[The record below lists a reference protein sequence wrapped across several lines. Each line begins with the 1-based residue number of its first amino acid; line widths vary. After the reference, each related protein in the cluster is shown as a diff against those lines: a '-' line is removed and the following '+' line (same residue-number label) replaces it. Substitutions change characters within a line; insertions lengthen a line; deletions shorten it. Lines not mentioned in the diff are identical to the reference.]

1 VEDGL
6 VPPPHHRLLL
16 ELDLTQ
22 PLAEPSPDDP
32 LDRLLSR
39 GRRQLRPTLRALHQA
54 GDDPR
59 VLGLI
64 AKVGGPL
71 PWAMAEELRRGVATF
86 AASRK
91 PTLAWAETFPTGG
104 AGMSSYALASAFDEI
119 WLQPG
124 GEVGLTGIA
133 AETTFLRGALD
144 KLGIVPELEQRR
156 EYKNAADRIM
166 RTAFTDA
173 HRESL
178 TRLTESIFDDT
189 VAAMA
194 DGRPLAVER
203 IRELIDTGPRTA
215 AEALAAGLVD
225 RLGYRDEVYAEA
237 RRRIADEV
245 DLLFADLWRPRR
257 RPHFPTRNRG
267 HVALIEARGGI
278 GSGRSRRTPMGRS
291 IGSDS
296 VAAQLR
302 AALRDDHARALVL
315 HVDSPG
321 GSAVASEIIWREVS
335 RIRDAGKPVVVS
347 MGNVAGSGGYYIACP
362 ADVIVALPTTITGSI
377 GVFGGKFV
385 VADLL
390 ERAGLNTGAVE
401 HGAHARMY
409 STRRRFTDSER
420 ERLAA
425 SIDAIYAD
433 FVAKVA
439 AGRRRSVTE
448 IEPIARGR
456 VWSGRD
462 AMDRGLVDELG
473 GLRDAVRIARRRAD
487 LRDDA
492 PVRPALHV
500 PALARL
506 GKPKNSDDPRSIA
519 GSTAA
524 ALLDL
529 ARLTR
534 DLGIPQGAELLM
546 PGVVIR

>member
-1 VEDGL
+1 M
-6 VPPPHHRLLL
+6 PPPHHRLLL

-225 RLGYRDEVYAEA
+225 RLG
-237 RRRIADEV
+237 
-245 DLLFADLWRPRR
+245 
-257 RPHFPTRNRG
+257 
-267 HVALIEARGGI
+267 
-278 GSGRSRRTPMGRS
+278 
-291 IGSDS
+291 
-296 VAAQLR
+296 
-302 AALRDDHARALVL
+302 
-315 HVDSPG
+315 
-321 GSAVASEIIWREVS
+321 
-335 RIRDAGKPVVVS
+335 
-347 MGNVAGSGGYYIACP
+347 
-362 ADVIVALPTTITGSI
+362 
-377 GVFGGKFV
+377 
-385 VADLL
+385 
-390 ERAGLNTGAVE
+390 
-401 HGAHARMY
+401 
-409 STRRRFTDSER
+409 
-420 ERLAA
+420 
-425 SIDAIYAD
+425 
-433 FVAKVA
+433 
-439 AGRRRSVTE
+439 
-448 IEPIARGR
+448 
-456 VWSGRD
+456 
-462 AMDRGLVDELG
+462 
-473 GLRDAVRIARRRAD
+473 
-487 LRDDA
+487 
-492 PVRPALHV
+492 
-500 PALARL
+500 
-506 GKPKNSDDPRSIA
+506 
-519 GSTAA
+519 
-524 ALLDL
+524 
-529 ARLTR
+529 
-534 DLGIPQGAELLM
+534 
-546 PGVVIR
+546 

>member
-1 VEDGL
+1 ML
-6 VPPPHHRLLL
+6 HRQRYLL

-32 LDRLLSR
+32 LDRFLSR

-71 PWAMAEELRRGVATF
+71 PWAMAEELRRGVASF

-91 PTLAWAETFPTGG
+91 PTFAWAETFPTGG

-166 RTAFTDA
+166 RTGFTDA

-237 RRRIADEV
+237 RRRIDDDA

-257 RPHFPTRNRG
+257 RPRLPSRGRG
-267 HVALIEARGGI
+267 HVALIEAHGGI
-278 GSGRSRRTPMGRS
+278 ASGRSRRTPMGRS

-321 GSAVASEIIWREVS
+321 GSAVASEVIWREVV
-335 RIRDAGKPVVVS
+335 RLRDAGKPVVVS

-409 STRRRFTDSER
+409 STRRPFTDSER

-425 SIDAIYAD
+425 SVDAIYAD

-439 AGRRRSVTE
+439 AGRRRSVAE
-448 IEPIARGR
+448 MEPIARGR

-500 PALARL
+500 PPLARL
-506 GKPKNSDDPRSIA
+506 GKPKNSDDPRAIA
-519 GSTAA
+519 GRTAA

-529 ARLTR
+529 AQLTR
-534 DLGIPQGAELLM
+534 DLGIPQGTELLM
-546 PGVVIR
+546 PGVAIR

>member
-1 VEDGL
+1 M
-6 VPPPHHRLLL
+6 PHRQRLLL

-32 LDRLLSR
+32 LDRLFSR

-54 GDDPR
+54 GEDPR
-59 VLGLI
+59 VVGLI
-64 AKVGGPL
+64 AKVGGGL
-71 PWAMAEELRRGVATF
+71 PWGTVEELRRGTSAF
-86 AASRK
+86 GASRK
-91 PTLAWAETFPTGG
+91 PMIAWAESFGTGG
-104 AGMSSYALASAFDEI
+104 AGTASYALASGFDEI

-124 GEVGLTGIA
+124 GDVGLTGLA
-133 AETTFLRGALD
+133 VETTFLRGALD
-144 KLGIVPELEQRR
+144 KIGITPELEQRH

-166 RTAFTDA
+166 RTGFTDA

-178 TRLTESIFDDT
+178 TRLTESIFDDC
-189 VAAMA
+189 VAAMSA
-194 DGRPLAVER
+194 GRPLSEER
-203 IRELIDTGPRTA
+203 VRELIDTGPRTA
-215 AEALAAGLVD
+215 VEALSVGLVD
-225 RLGYRDEVYAEA
+225 RLGYRDEVYAAA
-237 RRRIADEV
+237 RERVGGEV

-257 RPHFPTRNRG
+257 RPRLPARTRPY
-267 HVALIEARGGI
+267 VALVEASGSI

-302 AALRDDHARALVL
+302 AALHDDHARSLVL

-321 GSAVASEIIWREVS
+321 GSAVASEVIWREM
-335 RIRDAGKPVVVS
+335 IRLREAGKPVIVS
-347 MGNVAGSGGYYIACP
+347 MGNVAASGGYYIACP

-390 ERAGLNTGAVE
+390 ERAGLTTGAVE

-409 STRRRFTDSER
+409 SSRRVFSESER
-420 ERLAA
+420 ERLAV
-425 SIDAIYAD
+425 SIDAVYSD
-433 FVAKVA
+433 FVGKVA
-439 AGRRRSVTE
+439 TGRRRPVAE

-462 AMDRGLVDELG
+462 ALQRGLVDELG
-473 GLRDAVRIARRRAD
+473 GLRDAVRIARSRAG

-500 PALARL
+500 PPLARF
-506 GKPKNSDDPRSIA
+506 GKAKNSQDPRAILGGTA
-519 GSTAA
+519 GT
-524 ALLDL
+524 LVDL
-529 ARLTR
+529 VRLTR
-534 DLGIPQGAELLM
+534 ELGIPQGTELLM

>member
-1 VEDGL
+1 MV
-6 VPPPHHRLLL
+6 
-16 ELDLTQ
+16 
-22 PLAEPSPDDP
+22 
-32 LDRLLSR
+32 
-39 GRRQLRPTLRALHQA
+39 
-54 GDDPR
+54 
-59 VLGLI
+59 GLI
-64 AKVGGPL
+64 AKVGGSL
-71 PWAMAEELRRGVATF
+71 PWAMAEELRRGVASF

-91 PTLAWAETFPTGG
+91 PTLAWAETFQAG
-104 AGMSSYALASAFDEI
+104 AVGMASYALASAFDEI

-166 RTAFTDA
+166 RTGFTDA

-194 DGRPLAVER
+194 GGSFAGRGADPRADRHAARGPLPRRSRSGWSTGSAIATRSTRPLAS
-203 IRELIDTGPRTA
+203 GSA
-215 AEALAAGLVD
+215 ARPTCCSPISGD
-225 RLGYRDEVYAEA
+225 RA
-237 RRRIADEV
+237 RRLRLPA
-245 DLLFADLWRPRR
+245 R
-257 RPHFPTRNRG
+257 TRG
-267 HVALIEARGGI
+267 HVALVEARGAI
-278 GSGRSRRTPMGRS
+278 ASGRSRRTPMGRS

-302 AALRDDHARALVL
+302 AALHDDHARALVL
-315 HVDSPG
+315 YVDSPG
-321 GSAVASEIIWREVS
+321 GSAVASEVIWREVV
-335 RIRDAGKPVVVS
+335 RLRDAGKPVIVS

-390 ERAGLNTGAVE
+390 ERVGLTTGAVE

-409 STRRRFTDSER
+409 SPRRTFTDSER

-425 SIDAIYAD
+425 SIDAIYDD

-439 AGRRRSVTE
+439 AGRGRTVAD

-462 AMDRGLVDELG
+462 AVDRGLVDELG
-473 GLRDAVRIARRRAD
+473 GLRDAVRIARRRAG

-500 PALARL
+500 RPLARL
-506 GKPKNSDDPRSIA
+506 GQGRRTATIRGRSPAAPRVHW
-519 GSTAA
+519 STS
-524 ALLDL
+524 
-529 ARLTR
+529 RS
-534 DLGIPQGAELLM
+534 
-546 PGVVIR
+546 

>member
-1 VEDGL
+1 M
-6 VPPPHHRLLL
+6 PHRQRYLL

-22 PLAEPSPDDP
+22 PLVEPSPDDP

-39 GRRQLRPTLRALHQA
+39 GRRQLRPTLRALHRA
-54 GDDPR
+54 GPDPR
-59 VLGLI
+59 VVGLI
-64 AKVGGPL
+64 AKVGGSL
-71 PWAMAEELRRGVATF
+71 PWAMAEELRRGVASF

-91 PTLAWAETFPTGG
+91 PTLAWAETFQAG
-104 AGMSSYALASAFDEI
+104 AVGMASYALASAFDQI

-166 RTAFTDA
+166 RTGFTEA

-178 TRLTESIFDDT
+178 TRLTESMFDDT

-194 DGRPLAVER
+194 GGRSLAGER

-215 AEALAAGLVD
+215 AEALAVGLVD
-225 RLGYRDEVYAEA
+225 RLGYRDEVYAAARQRVGGEA
-237 RRRIADEV
+237 
-245 DLLFADLWRPRR
+245 DLLFADLWRPARR
-257 RPHFPTRNRG
+257 FRLPVRTRG
-267 HVALIEARGGI
+267 HVALVEARGSI

-302 AALRDDHARALVL
+302 AALHDDHARALVL
-315 HVDSPG
+315 YVDSPG
-321 GSAVASEIIWREVS
+321 GSAVASDVIWREVV
-335 RIRDAGKPVVVS
+335 RVRDAGKPVIVS
-347 MGNVAGSGGYYIACP
+347 MGSVAGSGGYYIACP

-390 ERAGLNTGAVE
+390 ERLGLTTGAVE

-409 STRRRFTDSER
+409 SPRRTFTDSER

-425 SIDAIYAD
+425 SIDAIYDD

-439 AGRRRSVTE
+439 AGRGRTVAD
-448 IEPIARGR
+448 IEPVARGR

-462 AMDRGLVDELG
+462 AVDRGLVDEIG
-473 GLRDAVRIARRRAD
+473 GLRDAVRIARARAG

-500 PALARL
+500 RPLARL
-506 GKPKNSDDPRSIA
+506 GKAKNSEDPRAIA
-519 GSTAA
+519 GSTAG
-524 ALLDL
+524 ALVDL
-529 ARLTR
+529 AQLTR
-534 DLGIPQGAELLM
+534 GLGIPQGTELLM
-546 PGVVIR
+546 PTVVIR